1 MLIFEPLDHKR
12 KTVAIV
18 TGDGGQAL
26 QENSDNPFM
35 SP

>member
-18 TGDGGQAL
+18 TGDGSQGL
-26 QENSDNPFM
+26 QGSRDNPFM